1 MDKTAT
7 APSMTVVSGGLSAA
21 AGTGSS
27 EVFDTTIFQCSMVSR
42 WVWC

>member
-7 APSMTVVSGGLSAA
+7 APSMTVVSAALSVA

-27 EVFDTTIFQCSMVSR
+27 EVFDTTSSNAQRFAAVC
-42 WVWC
+42 